1 MPTIYAEGGNYSIE
15 LDVGVAY
22 CRVWARPDVDSAA
35 GSRFA
40 REKIAHF
47 ETLARGEAK
56 AMILDLASAPP
67 VTGPA
72 TQESLGHMLAAWERA
87 RRPIAI
93 VASGNQVQL
102 LQLRRLVA
110 SHAPHSGAVFNESAA
125 ARGWVRDF
133 K

>member
-1 MPTIYAEGGNYSIE
+1 MPKIYAEGGNYSIE
-15 LDVGVAY
+15 LYAGVAY

-35 GSRFA
+35 GARFA

-47 ETLARGEAK
+47 EALARADAK
-56 AMILDLASAPP
+56 AMILDLTAAPP

-87 RRPIAI
+87 KRPIAI
-93 VASGNQVQL
+93 VASGNQIQL

-110 SHAPHSGAVFNESAA
+110 SHAAHSGSVFNDSQA
-125 ARGWVRDF
+125 ARAWIRDF